1 MNATAEPAP
10 LLYSHM
16 GMLTVLPNASLAAAW
31 QVRVAG
37 TSTSANADGP
47 LLPMYLQAKVMT

>member
-1 MNATAEPAP
+1 MP

-16 GMLTVLPNASLAAAW
+16 GMLTVLPNGSLAAAW